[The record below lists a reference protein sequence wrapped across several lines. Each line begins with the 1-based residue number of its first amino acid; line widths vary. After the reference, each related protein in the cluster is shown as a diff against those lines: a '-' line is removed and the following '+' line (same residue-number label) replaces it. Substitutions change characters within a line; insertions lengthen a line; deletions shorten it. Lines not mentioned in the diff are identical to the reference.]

1 MDGYADSSGAR
12 RRPVHCRGL
21 LLRQDR
27 EEPSQPEDAG
37 RASTGDQ
44 RQAGDPDPYERRYAG
59 AAGPA
64 FPHDGERRHGG
75 RAVSMRTSTRPSKVT
90 TRQVFA
96 IAGPAMIAN
105 LTTPLIGIVSTTAI
119 GRLGDATLL
128 GGVAM
133 ASVLFDCIFWL
144 FAFLRMSTVAFT
156 AQSLG
161 AGEPG
166 ELRAILVRGFI
177 VAALIGTAL
186 ILLQVPLASIL
197 LGAMGGSEG
206 VTRAAKT
213 YFIIRIW
220 SSPLA
225 LGNYVMLGWLIGQ
238 ARAKLALGMQ
248 ISINLINV
256 AATVVL
262 VLVFDFGIAGAAIAA
277 VIAETAGL
285 VLGLLIARH
294 LSKGQFAA
302 SRALLFDRAK
312 LMRMLAVNRDIMIR
326 TASLIAAFL
335 FFTAQ
340 GARAGDM
347 TLAANAVLNNFL
359 LISAF
364 FLDGLANAAEQLCG
378 RACGARDR
386 DEFSGAVRLVVF
398 WGFGFALAVT
408 GVFALFGPALIDLMT
423 ASPDVR
429 RIARDF
435 LLFVVASPALA
446 VFAFAFDGVYIG
458 ATWARDMRNLM
469 VASLAIFLAAWFALR
484 SFGNAGLWAA
494 LLVHYAARGG
504 LEAWR
509 YPALLRKSFG

>member
-1 MDGYADSSGAR
+1 M
-12 RRPVHCRGL
+12 V
-21 LLRQDR
+21 
-27 EEPSQPEDAG
+27 
-37 RASTGDQ
+37 
-44 RQAGDPDPYERRYAG
+44 
-59 AAGPA
+59 
-64 FPHDGERRHGG
+64 
-75 RAVSMRTSTRPSKVT
+75 
-90 TRQVFA
+90 
-96 IAGPAMIAN
+96 AN
-105 LTTPLIGIVSTTAI
+105 LTTPLIGIVATTAI

-133 ASVLFDCIFWL
+133 ASVLFDCLFWL
-144 FAFLRMSTVAFT
+144 FGFLRMSTVAFT
-156 AQSLG
+156 AQALG
-161 AGEPG
+161 AGETS
-166 ELRAILVRGFI
+166 EIRAILMRGLI
-177 VAALIGTAL
+177 VAALVGAAL
-186 ILLQVPLASIL
+186 IALQIPLATIL
-197 LGAMGGSEG
+197 LNAMGGSDG

-277 VIAETAGL
+277 LIAEAAGL
-285 VLGLLIARH
+285 LLGLLIARH

-340 GARAGDM
+340 GARAGDV

-359 LISAF
+359 LVGAF
-364 FLDGLANAAEQLCG
+364 FLDGLATAAEQLCG
-378 RACGARDR
+378 RAYGARDKTA
-386 DEFSGAVRLVVF
+386 FAGAVKLVMM
-398 WGFGFALAVT
+398 WGFGFALAVAAC
-408 GVFALFGPALIDLMT
+408 FLLFGPAFIDIMT
-423 ASPDVR
+423 ASVEVR
-429 RIARDF
+429 RIARDYLPF
-435 LLFVVASPALA
+435 VIFAPLLG
-446 VFAFAFDGVYIG
+446 VFAFAFDGIYIG

-469 VASLAIFLAAWFALR
+469 LASLVIFLAAWLALR
-484 SFGNAGLWAA
+484 SFGNAGLWGA

-504 LEAWR
+504 LEALR
-509 YPALLRKSFG
+509 YPALLRKSFAATSPASPRP

>member
-1 MDGYADSSGAR
+1 MHA
-12 RRPVHCRGL
+12 PL
-21 LLRQDR
+21 
-27 EEPSQPEDAG
+27 
-37 RASTGDQ
+37 
-44 RQAGDPDPYERRYAG
+44 
-59 AAGPA
+59 
-64 FPHDGERRHGG
+64 
-75 RAVSMRTSTRPSKVT
+75 TSTKVT
-90 TRQVFA
+90 TAQVFA

-133 ASVLFDCIFWL
+133 ASVLFDCVFWL

-161 AGEPG
+161 SGEMS
-166 ELRAILVRGFI
+166 ELRAILVRGLI
-177 VAALIGTAL
+177 VAALIGAGL
-186 ILLQVPLASIL
+186 IVLQVPLAAVL

-213 YFIIRIW
+213 YFTIRIW
-220 SSPLA
+220 AAPLA
-225 LGNYVMLGWLIGQ
+225 LGNYVVLGWLIGQ
-238 ARAKLALGMQ
+238 ARAKLALGTQ
-248 ISINLINV
+248 ITINLINA

-277 VIAETAGL
+277 VIAEAAGL
-285 VLGLLIARH
+285 VLGMLIARC
-294 LSKGQFAA
+294 LSKGKLAV
-302 SRALLFDRAK
+302 SRATLFDRAR
-312 LMRMLAVNRDIMIR
+312 LMRMLSVNRDIMIR

-340 GARAGDM
+340 GARAGDE

-378 RACGARDR
+378 RAYGARDKNA
-386 DEFSGAVRLVVF
+386 FAGAVRLVVM
-398 WGFGFALAVT
+398 WGFGFALAVAAC
-408 GVFALFGPALIDLMT
+408 FLLFGPALIDMMT
-423 ASPDVR
+423 ASADVR
-429 RIARDF
+429 RIARDY
-435 LLFVVASPALA
+435 LWFVVFAPLLG
-446 VFAFAFDGVYIG
+446 VFAFAYDGVYIG

-469 VASLAIFLAAWFALR
+469 LASLVIFLAAWLALR

-504 LEAWR
+504 LEALR
-509 YPALLRKSFG
+509 YPVLLKRSFATRRTA